1 MLDYNLA
8 KVDLKGKN
16 ILIVDDTPENLRL
29 LVNIL
34 KKIDY
39 KVRPVS
45 NGKAALAAVKASLP
59 DLILLDI
66 NMPEMDGYEVCKIL
80 KSETKTRE
88 IPVIFI
94 SAMHEAIDK
103 VKAFESGGIDYIS
116 KPFHVEEVLER
127 VKTHLKLYLF
137 QKKLENSNE
146 LLEDMVEKRT
156 AEVLRLNALK
166 QTFDMELKISQHIQT
181 SMLPKQDKFK
191 DAIPGINFT
200 AFTNPAKRLGGDFYD
215 YFVLDDSTMFFCL
228 GDVSGK
234 GIPAAMFMAIV
245 MTLIKVEAK
254 RNILPHEIIENVNSF
269 VFEENDTC
277 MFASVICG
285 IINLDTGLIKFC
297 NAGHTAPFI
306 LNKEKSKFL
315 PLKKE
320 TVVGVLKAEKGD
332 YTTEEII
339 LAKDEKLYL
348 YSDGVTEA
356 INPDK
361 TQYTKDSIVSFFNSL
376 PKGFDDKKIID
387 VMRDDLSK
395 FTKSEPQAD
404 DITMMLISFNN
415 T

>member
-1 MLDYNLA
+1 MADYNLA
-8 KVDLKGKN
+8 KIDLKGKN

-34 KKIDY
+34 RKTDY
-39 KVRPVS
+39 KVRPAPS
-45 NGKAALAAVKASLP
+45 GKAALTAIKASPP
-59 DLILLDI
+59 DLVLLDI

-80 KSETKTRE
+80 KSDIKTRE

-94 SAMHEAIDK
+94 SAMHETIDK
-103 VKAFESGGIDYIS
+103 IKAFESGGIDYIS

-137 QKKLENSNE
+137 QKKLEDSNE
-146 LLEDMVEKRT
+146 LLEEIVEERT

-166 QTFDMELKISQHIQT
+166 QTIDMELKISEHIQT
-181 SMLPKQDKFK
+181 SMLPRQDKFK
-191 DAIPGINFT
+191 YLIPGINFT

-215 YFVLDDSTMFFCL
+215 YFVLDDSRMFFCL

-234 GIPAAMFMAIV
+234 GIPAAMFMSIV
-245 MTLIKVEAK
+245 MTLLKVEAK
-254 RNILPHEIIENVNSF
+254 RNLSPHEIIENVNSF
-269 VFEENDTC
+269 LLEENDTC

-285 IINLDTGLIKFC
+285 SINLDTGVVKFC
-297 NAGHTAPFI
+297 NAGHTPPLI
-306 LNKEKSKFL
+306 VNNDKSRFL

-320 TVVGVLKAEKGD
+320 TIIGVLKAEKGD
-332 YTTEEII
+332 YTTDEIT

-356 INPDK
+356 INPEK
-361 TQYTKDSIVSFFNSL
+361 EQYTKDSIMNFFNSL
-376 PKGFDDKKIID
+376 PGNLRDKEL
-387 VMRDDLSK
+387 VNLLNDDLSK

-404 DITMMLISFNN
+404 DITMMLISFNI
-415 T
+415 